1 MNLNKVFIIGNL
13 TRDPELRAL
22 PSGAPVANFG
32 VATNRVWKD
41 QQGNKQEEVE
51 FHNVVVFGRQAEI
64 VKQYL
69 AKGRSIFIEGRIR
82 TRNWDAPDGAKKN
95 RTEIIAERI
104 QFGPRPAG
112 QNQPAGQGQ
121 GEFSA
126 GQNQKPLNE
135 ELPQIDIG
143 EGEIKAEDL
152 PF

>member
-13 TRDPELRAL
+13 TRDPELKAL
-22 PSGAPVANFG
+22 PSGAAVANFG

-41 QQGNKQEEVE
+41 QQGNKQEEAE

-64 VKQYL
+64 AKQYL
-69 AKGRSIFIEGRIR
+69 AKGRSVFIEGRIR
-82 TRNWDAPDGAKKN
+82 TRSWDAPDGSKRN
-95 RTEIIAERI
+95 RTEIVAERI
-104 QFGPRPAG
+104 QFGPRPMG
-112 QNQPAGQGQ
+112 QSTGQ
-121 GEFSA
+121 GEFGAS
-126 GQNQKPLNE
+126 QNREPIHE

>member
-13 TRDPELRAL
+13 TRDPELRTL
-22 PSGAPVANFG
+22 PSGAPVASFG

-41 QQGNKQEEVE
+41 KQGNRQEEAE

-64 VKQYL
+64 VSQYL
-69 AKGRSIFIEGRIR
+69 AKGRMIFVEGRIR
-82 TRNWDAPDGAKKN
+82 TRNWEAKDGAKRN
-95 RTEIIAERI
+95 RTEIIAERV

-112 QNQPAGQGQ
+112 QSGLTEKPAP
-121 GEFSA
+121 
-126 GQNQKPLNE
+126 NIPPKE
-135 ELPQIDIG
+135 ELPEINLD